1 MVQSAQKCGREIMW
15 SLRLR
20 SHAPGV
26 VERPR
31 KEAGPWT
38 PMMIQQACFQKRC
51 PCKSKRLN
59 APKHVPQLVHP
70 KAIPT
75 SSVEAFFHDVVRQ
88 RLDGWIIKHD
98 GRSQT
103 HLELFDKLVSERH
116 TR

>member
-1 MVQSAQKCGREIMW
+1 MAMN
-15 SLRLR
+15 
-20 SHAPGV
+20 ADD
-26 VERPR
+26 
-31 KEAGPWT
+31 GPAS
-38 PMMIQQACFQKRC
+38 MF
-51 PCKSKRLN
+51 
-59 APKHVPQLVHP
+59 PKALPLQIEKAECTKAVIVPQLVHP

-75 SSVEAFFHDVVRQ
+75 SSVEALFHDVVRQ